1 MARQWRSILLNR
13 PWKAT
18 MERWPLAKR
27 NLFMLLVIDAGNTN
41 TSLGVFN
48 DSELVAHW
56 RLTTARSRT
65 VDEYG
70 VHARN
75 LFELAGIDFKTINAI
90 AIASVVP
97 PLNYTLK
104 TMAESY
110 FHLTPLFVDHTT
122 DTGLTIL
129 YQPASD
135 VGADRIVDAVAAIQ
149 KYGAPCIVVDFGTA
163 TTFNAINSKA
173 QYVGGAITP
182 GIMISSDALFER
194 TAKLPRV
201 DIRRPQKN
209 NGSTTIAAMQSGLYY
224 GFVGL
229 VDGVLRKM
237 IEEMGTTPRAP
248 RVIATGGLASLIA
261 TGSEFIEQVDDTL
274 TLEGLRLVY
283 ERNASPKSKVQTP
296 NSES

>member
-1 MARQWRSILLNR
+1 
-13 PWKAT
+13 
-18 MERWPLAKR
+18 
-27 NLFMLLVIDAGNTN
+27 MLLVIDAGNTN

-48 DSELVAHW
+48 EGKLVAHW

-75 LFELAGIDFKTINAI
+75 LFELAGLDFKAIDAI

-104 TMAESY
+104 TMAETY
-110 FHLTPLFVDHTT
+110 FHLTPLFIDHTT
-122 DTGLTIL
+122 DTGLKIL

-135 VGADRIVDAVAAIQ
+135 VGADRIVDAVAAIH

-163 TTFNAINSKA
+163 TTFNAINERGE
-173 QYVGGAITP
+173 YLGGVITP
-182 GIMISSDALFER
+182 GIMISTDALFQR

-201 DIRRPQKN
+201 DIRRPQKVV
-209 NGSTTIAAMQSGLYY
+209 GSSTVTAMQSGLYH

-229 VDGVLRKM
+229 VDGILRKI
-237 IEEMGTTPRAP
+237 IEETGGSP

-261 TGSEFIEQVDDTL
+261 TGSEFIESVDETL
-274 TLEGLRLVY
+274 TLEGLRLIY
-283 ERNASPKSKVQTP
+283 ERASSPKSKVQSP
-296 NSES
+296 RSEG